1 MESKK
6 KLIEKQ
12 EIIHNYQRQRLRVGE
27 LDEGGQKVQTF
38 SYKMNKRVDSSS
50 SHYMERKTI
59 F

>member
-1 MESKK
+1 MW
-6 KLIEKQ
+6 
-12 EIIHNYQRQRLRVGE
+12 E